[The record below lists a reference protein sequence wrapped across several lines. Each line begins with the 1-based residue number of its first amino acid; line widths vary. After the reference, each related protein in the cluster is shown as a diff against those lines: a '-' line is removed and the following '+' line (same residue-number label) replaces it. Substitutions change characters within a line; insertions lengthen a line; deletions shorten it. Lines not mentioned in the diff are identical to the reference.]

1 MLALRP
7 QPTRAP
13 TTVPPSRASAS
24 ATLATSSPPGA
35 RCLSPRFVARSLRRA
50 TESNDAGTAS
60 SPRRRC
66 STRVLVS
73 RVSRTP
79 PSPPRTSPSPS
90 PSRRRPRPVYP
101 DDTSAPLFDTRAPPP
116 RRTPLFPAR
125 RDPTRGDPS
134 LGVVVA
140 VSRRLFRRARSPRR
154 RRLFRASSPRR
165 LARLRLRSPCGTRV
179 VRGRRAPARRTV
191 EHHLRVEGIAV
202 EVRHAE
208 RGTPRGRNRRTRRE
222 PHRSSRR
229 RSSRGG

>member
-24 ATLATSSPPGA
+24 ATLATSSPTGA

-101 DDTSAPLFDTRAPPP
+101 DDTSAPLFDSRAPPP
-116 RRTPLFPAR
+116 RRTPLSPAR

-134 LGVVVA
+134 LERRRRRFASPLPPRAFAAPPPPLPRVVSPPPRA
-140 VSRRLFRRARSPRR
+140 PPSPLAMWDTCRARTTRTRTSNSGASPPGRVSPSSTSAERGPRGAAIAARARTARSP
-154 RRLFRASSPRR
+154 
-165 LARLRLRSPCGTRV
+165 
-179 VRGRRAPARRTV
+179 
-191 EHHLRVEGIAV
+191 
-202 EVRHAE
+202 
-208 RGTPRGRNRRTRRE
+208 
-222 PHRSSRR
+222 RR